1 MPGKKYIRV
10 LAKEGFVGFV
20 PPRPLK
26 SYVHVRG
33 TGPQLIRHD
42 VPQTVSGKDGYR
54 PAVPAYPLMDAGV
67 TAHVRCGQQPGLNDR
82 SRWLPARLNC

>member
-54 PAVPAYPLMDAGV
+54 PAVPACPLMGAGV
-67 TAHVRCGQQPGLNDR
+67 AAHGWSGQHSGLDDR